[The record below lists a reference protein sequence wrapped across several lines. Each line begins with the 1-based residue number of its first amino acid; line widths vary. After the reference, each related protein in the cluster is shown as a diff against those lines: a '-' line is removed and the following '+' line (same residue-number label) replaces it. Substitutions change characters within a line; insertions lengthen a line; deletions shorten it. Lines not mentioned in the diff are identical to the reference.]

1 MQIDKNETRSQ
12 NAEESFVDNKPIDEV
27 STESNKN
34 NTSDHE
40 NHHRVPSE
48 MDITYSFDR
57 NCYKKL
63 R

>member
-12 NAEESFVDNKPIDEV
+12 NAEESLVDNKPIDEV

-40 NHHRVPSE
+40 NPHRVPSE
-48 MDITYSFDR
+48 MDITDSFDR
-57 NCYKKL
+57 NFYKK
-63 R
+63 

>member
-12 NAEESFVDNKPIDEV
+12 NAEESLVDNKPIDEV
-27 STESNKN
+27 STELNEKD
-34 NTSDHE
+34 TSAHE

-57 NCYKKL
+57 HCYKK
-63 R
+63 